1 MFNNS
6 PRKVYSQNEPIKK
19 GDPIIITKI
28 DGFNLVVE
36 KQDLHNNN

>member
-1 MFNNS
+1 MFNDS
-6 PRKVYSQNEPIKK
+6 QQKVYSRNEPIKK

-36 KQDLHNNN
+36 KQNLHNNN